1 MLGSIAMSLIR
12 KDGSL
17 HTLHCHTFNML
28 KRHAEL
34 VILLILLMP
43 LLAYQRAYLR
53 HPATLL
59 ALVDWETIA
68 TLAGI
73 ILATTAVRQSHLF
86 GRLAAGILSHIRSE
100 RALALVLTS
109 LTAGMATF
117 LTNDI
122 ALLIIVPLTLSLQD
136 FLEEDITKMV
146 VFEALAANVGSA
158 LTPIGNP
165 QNLFLWHQWGL
176 HFAQFVS
183 EMAAPVGLMLTLL
196 IALIWLAF
204 HQHSLT
210 LKVRQNCH
218 FKPRLAALSLA
229 ALGVYIVLAEFRFSI
244 YAFLPLL
251 AFFFMVDREAIR
263 QADWALAGLF
273 ILMFVDFHLLA
284 AVPVVEQTLHGLQG
298 DGAGTVFL
306 GSILASQVISN
317 VPAAI
322 LVSQFSHAWRAIAY
336 GVNLGGNGLFIGSLA
351 NLIALKMVGNRRIWR
366 DFHLYSLPYLAV
378 TAALVYFILL

>member
-1 MLGSIAMSLIR
+1 MLGSTAMSLIR
-12 KDGSL
+12 KNGSL
-17 HTLHCHTFNML
+17 HDLHCQTIEML

-34 VILLILLMP
+34 VILVALLMP
-43 LLAYQRAYLR
+43 LLAYQRAYLQ
-53 HPATLL
+53 HPRTLL

-136 FLEEDITKMV
+136 FLEEDITKIV
-146 VFEALAANVGSA
+146 IFEALAANVGSA

-165 QNLFLWHQWGL
+165 QNLFLWHRWGL
-176 HFAQFVS
+176 HFTQFVG
-183 EMAAPVGLMLTLL
+183 EMAAPVGLMMVLL
-196 IALIWLAF
+196 LALMWFSF
-204 HQHSLT
+204 HKRSLT
-210 LKVRQNCH
+210 LKVRESCA
-218 FKPRLAALSLA
+218 FRPRLAALSLA
-229 ALGVYIVLAEFRFSI
+229 ALGVYIVLAEFRLSI

-251 AFFFMVDREAIR
+251 VFFLLTDRSAVR
-263 QADWALAGLF
+263 QADWALVGLF
-273 ILMFVDFHLLA
+273 VLMFVDFHLLA
-284 AVPVVEQTLHGLQG
+284 AVPVVARALSAIQG

-306 GSILASQVISN
+306 GSILTSQVISN

-351 NLIALKMVGNRRIWR
+351 NLIALKMVNNRRIWR

-378 TAALVYFILL
+378 TATLVYFLLL

>member
-1 MLGSIAMSLIR
+1 MLGSLAMSIIN
-12 KDGSL
+12 KNGAL
-17 HTLHCHTFNML
+17 HTIRCQTVQTL
-28 KRHAEL
+28 KRHWEL
-34 VILLILLMP
+34 AILTALLGV
-43 LLAYQRAYLR
+43 LLAGQRAYLHR
-53 HPATLL
+53 PAALL

-73 ILATTAVRQSHLF
+73 ILTTAAIRNSRLF
-86 GRLAAGILSHIRSE
+86 GKLAAGILTHLHSE
-100 RALALVLTS
+100 QALAIVLTA

-136 FLEEDITKMV
+136 FLEEDITKIV

-165 QNLFLWHQWGL
+165 QNLYLWHRWGL
-176 HFAQFVS
+176 HFVQFVG
-183 EMAAPVGLMLTLL
+183 EMAAPVGLMMALL
-196 IALIWLAF
+196 VALMFFAF
-204 HQHSLT
+204 PRRPLT
-210 LKVRQNCH
+210 LKTKETCR
-218 FKPRLAALSLA
+218 FRPRLAAFSLA
-229 ALGVYIVLAEFRFSI
+229 ALGVYIVLAEFRLSV

-251 AFFFMVDREAIR
+251 ALFLIADREAIR
-263 QADWALAGLF
+263 RADWELVALF

-284 AVPVVEQTLHGLQG
+284 SVPAVERALGGLKTG
-298 DGAGTVFL
+298 SAGKVFL

-351 NLIALKMVGNRRIWR
+351 NLIALKMANDRRVWR
-366 DFHLYSLPYLAV
+366 DFHRYSLPYLAV
-378 TAALVYFILL
+378 TAALVYLVLL